1 MKHFLISVAAVVVGV
16 SAYNLT
22 KRFLPVLP

>member
-1 MKHFLISVAAVVVGV
+1 MKPFLMSVAAVVVGV
-16 SAYNLT
+16 SAYNLV